1 MQIVHD
7 IGGWLSEQPAWLS
20 DCARRLLTQPI
31 LSPDDKADVVA
42 LVKVHSGFKDPKG
55 RQPIP
60 LDQSQIPVA
69 AQEGV
74 DIRLRAL
81 RNPLNLNAID
91 SQQSLTFQVDGLT
104 VVYGYNGVG
113 KSGYARTLKKACRA
127 RNVEDI
133 LPNVYVQSQT
143 VSAASATI
151 EWLESGAEKSDGWAA
166 NKEAPPALSQISVF
180 DAHCARVFVDS
191 QAKVLFV
198 PGGLEVMHGLAEAM
212 KATQEQLELERA
224 ASRFDVSQLSSLA
237 GQHVVGREYA
247 KLGRQ
252 SKPQE
257 FETLAKF
264 TEQELLDLAALRKLF
279 SDQDPVKQA
288 GAIRR
293 LLMRM
298 STVTAE
304 LTERALPL
312 QDEAIDQLSQ
322 AFTALVAAE
331 GASKLVVEKLKA
343 DGAQVAGTGTEP
355 WEVLLR
361 SAMDFV
367 AKEAYPGHPFPG
379 PDDSAHC
386 VLCQQPLSGE
396 AAARLKS
403 FVEFLEN
410 DAQRKFTEQRNTT
423 ARLYRA
429 INTLNFDNFPTDAAL
444 LQELGEVE
452 PDLVAAVRCYAQ
464 ALKARKVQVVN
475 MAPERKI
482 GQLDAL
488 PEAPFAA
495 IESWVKTKTAEAT
508 TFERSMTP
516 EERENKLQLLAD
528 LDARARLGPLLP
540 KVLEAILWHK
550 RDHAFGEAI
559 RSCGTTALTRKTTEL
574 YDAHVTEELRAA
586 FSKELETLGIRNQP
600 VALEMTGQK
609 GARVQQLKLGTT
621 PRYAKAKLSAILS
634 EGEQRVVALALFLA
648 EIGIEPGSSGL
659 IFDDPVSSL
668 DHVRRERIARRLVLE
683 AKKRQVI
690 VFTHDLAFA
699 LALTDFADEQGVK
712 FAHRHLAATQT
723 RKGLC
728 SDDLPFEGKKL
739 KNRVADLRA
748 FAARAK
754 TLLETDG
761 NVEGYNDAV
770 RSGYRRL
777 RDTWEQLVE
786 DVLLQ
791 STVRRYRV
799 SVETTRLKSVS
810 VDDSDAS
817 AVYNGMTRCSKFTHE
832 GGAEAPP
839 VLPEPVEFAAD
850 VEALAAYA
858 KKLDDRAK
866 ETEARRKLAGLGA

>member
-1 MQIVHD
+1 MLSYYMWQHLAKRTPKCHQGEKPMQIVHD

-516 EERENKLQLLAD
+516 EERENKLQLL
-528 LDARARLGPLLP
+528 
-540 KVLEAILWHK
+540 
-550 RDHAFGEAI
+550 
-559 RSCGTTALTRKTTEL
+559 
-574 YDAHVTEELRAA
+574 
-586 FSKELETLGIRNQP
+586 
-600 VALEMTGQK
+600 
-609 GARVQQLKLGTT
+609 
-621 PRYAKAKLSAILS
+621 
-634 EGEQRVVALALFLA
+634 
-648 EIGIEPGSSGL
+648 
-659 IFDDPVSSL
+659 
-668 DHVRRERIARRLVLE
+668 
-683 AKKRQVI
+683 
-690 VFTHDLAFA
+690 
-699 LALTDFADEQGVK
+699 GVC
-712 FAHRHLAATQT
+712 RT
-723 RKGLC
+723 
-728 SDDLPFEGKKL
+728 
-739 KNRVADLRA
+739 
-748 FAARAK
+748 
-754 TLLETDG
+754 
-761 NVEGYNDAV
+761 
-770 RSGYRRL
+770 
-777 RDTWEQLVE
+777 
-786 DVLLQ
+786 
-791 STVRRYRV
+791 
-799 SVETTRLKSVS
+799 
-810 VDDSDAS
+810 
-817 AVYNGMTRCSKFTHE
+817 
-832 GGAEAPP
+832 
-839 VLPEPVEFAAD
+839 
-850 VEALAAYA
+850 
-858 KKLDDRAK
+858 
-866 ETEARRKLAGLGA
+866 